1 MRLLAEYRE
10 NHVMSLHGITFFSA
24 QIVNES
30 LRQGGVAA

>member
-24 QIVNES
+24 QLLTN
-30 LRQGGVAA
+30 R